1 MSKNF
6 CIICAT
12 LLILPV
18 SDAIATTIAFLP
30 GHWEG
35 IAPQSIEG
43 TGEKPFELSR
53 LGQFYASKAYLV
65 KIRDTFRDQKDPD
78 AVEYLRAQ
86 LSKDQFREACL
97 RFKTDYVVR
106 DNVEIQT
113 KIRIDR
119 FVFDCNLSRW
129 EEFSSV
135 GKRDLFEIYEKL
147 TQESFPFVPKKR
159 IKELINKKINTPKI
173 QIFLVDGSFSF
184 APERKEFMSQ
194 IDAFSWRPE
203 TRFRLAVFGEGGFS
217 KVFPESSRT
226 ELRNQWKDWKP
237 TGKSMTTDLGN
248 SLVRLRRILV
258 SEDKMGTKP
267 DLSVI
272 ILTNAKEGKND
283 SSYPA
288 AIEALKQIGSKVTI
302 LYSAYSGPE
311 SRRVHKDATSRGAE
325 FREVTYFQRIVTPRD
340 SKTLVFQGG
349 RLFTTQQVLDPSAEI
364 DESVLEK
371 VEMSGSYL
379 AGEFLNPWALSE
391 IYEKI
396 RNEKVISSEPVRSNF
411 SLLFAKSVSN
421 SAKDQVANSGKKA
434 LIKTKG
440 KAFWMQFPTFFEL
453 SEGKKGVWKV
463 TFLSSAFSSEGVE
476 VLPES
481 VEAYPYSPPK
491 TLDCDPSTV
500 RNYFQNTEKSKFD
513 CLVRGEILELSRP

>member
-18 SDAIATTIAFLP
+18 SDAIATTMAFLP

-35 IAPQSIEG
+35 MAPQSIEG

-53 LGQFYASKAYLV
+53 LGQFYASKAYLI
-65 KIRDTFRDQKDPD
+65 KIKDTFRDQKDPD
-78 AVEYLRAQ
+78 AMEYLRAQ
-86 LSKDQFREACL
+86 LSKEQFREACL

-106 DNVEIQT
+106 DSVEIQN

-119 FVFDCNLSRW
+119 SVFDCNLSRW
-129 EEFSSV
+129 EEFSSI
-135 GKRDLFEIYEKL
+135 GKKDLFEVYEKL
-147 TQESFPFVPKKR
+147 TRDSFPFVPRKQS
-159 IKELINKKINTPKI
+159 KENSGKVLNSPNL
-173 QIFLVDGSFSF
+173 QIFMVDGSFSF

-194 IDAFSWRPE
+194 IEAFSWRPE
-203 TRFRLAVFGEGGFS
+203 TRFRLAVFGEGYS
-217 KVFPESSRT
+217 RIFPESSRA

-237 TGKSMTTDLGN
+237 TGKSTTADLGN

-272 ILTNAKEGKND
+272 ILTNAKDGKND
-283 SSYPA
+283 SVYPA
-288 AIEALKQIGSKVTI
+288 AIEALRQIGCKVTI
-302 LYSAYSGPE
+302 LYSSYSGPE
-311 SRRVHKDATSRGAE
+311 SRRPHKDAVSRGAD
-325 FREVTYFQRIVTPRD
+325 FREVTYFQRIVTARD

-349 RLFTTQQVLDPSAEI
+349 RLYTTPQVLDPNAEI
-364 DESVLEK
+364 DETVREK
-371 VEMSGSYL
+371 VEMNGSYS

-396 RNEKVISSEPVRSNF
+396 RKEKVISSEPVRSNF
-411 SLLFAKSVSN
+411 SIVLAKSIAGSL
-421 SAKDQVANSGKKA
+421 KDRFLNSGKKA

-440 KAFWMQFPTFFEL
+440 RAFWMQFPSFFEL
-453 SEGKKGVWKV
+453 SEGKKGAWKV
-463 TFLSSAFSSEGVE
+463 TFLSSASSPEGVE

-481 VEAYPYSPPK
+481 VEAYPYPPPK
-491 TLDCDPSTV
+491 TLDCDPSSV